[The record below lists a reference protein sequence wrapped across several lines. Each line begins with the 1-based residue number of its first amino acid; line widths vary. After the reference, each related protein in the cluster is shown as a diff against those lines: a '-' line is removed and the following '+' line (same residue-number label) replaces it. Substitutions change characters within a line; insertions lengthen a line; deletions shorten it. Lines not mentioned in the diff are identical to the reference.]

1 MSERHTDTSAGG
13 HPYPPG
19 LIDNHPQPL
28 VDWKARALAAEAE
41 RDKLLALFEQHIG
54 QLQAA
59 IRADEAEHDKLL
71 ALLIRA
77 KNCLRPLSDTC
88 DCDRC
93 NLHREIDTVLK
104 EQP

>member
-59 IRADEAEHDKLL
+59 IRAAVTAARRSLAAEAGWT
-71 ALLIRA
+71 IRRH
-77 KNCLRPLSDTC
+77 KFGPSGRPGKTQES
-88 DCDRC
+88 
-93 NLHREIDTVLK
+93 E
-104 EQP
+104 